1 MEGMSDFSDASIIR
15 SINEGGR
22 NLESAMSHLY
32 LKHACR
38 RQIFAFILK
47 RKGSKED
54 AEDIFQDGI
63 RFLIMQVRTNKYTG
77 SGELGG
83 YLFGICKN
91 LWFKRFKRISRE
103 EDLSQVDTEAQA
115 DESNPELYMVEKDRS
130 EQIKQFMS
138 VLSPA
143 CIQVLQLWQLG
154 YSMREIA
161 VEMNYKTEG
170 VVRKKKHLCVKKLM
184 ETLKKSPAWETW
196 LRI

>member
-1 MEGMSDFSDASIIR
+1 MSDFSDASIIR

-22 NLESAMSHLY
+22 DLESAMSHLY
-32 LKHACR
+32 LNHSCR
-38 RQIFAFILK
+38 GHVFAFVLK

-63 RFLIMQVRTNKYTG
+63 RFLIMQVRANKYAA
-77 SGELGG
+77 SGELGA

-91 LWFKRFKRISRE
+91 LWFKRFKRIKRE
-103 EDLSQVDTEAQA
+103 EDFEKLDTEAQI
-115 DESNPELYMVEKDRS
+115 ETYNPELHLVEKDRA
-130 EQIKQFMS
+130 EQVKQFMS

-143 CIQVLQLWQLG
+143 CKQVLQLWQLG

-161 VEMNYKTEG
+161 AEMNYKTEG
-170 VVRKKKHLCVKKLM
+170 VVRKKKHLCMKKLLD
-184 ETLKKSPAWETW
+184 TLKKSPVWETW